1 LRRSTSLRVCLPGA
15 PEITTI
21 KVHNTEQAIRNV
33 FVLNDRF
40 LIVFEYNK
48 AQTVTHHAFYV
59 VRYLTLELSLALYQY
74 LVYIRPFADFL
85 RSQLGLGHLRS
96 NEFLFEDPHRKK
108 RHLSPVQAT
117 DILRR
122 VTASFPTTMTLAL
135 YRQASKAIAK
145 RYITELMKRIN
156 LYEPSR
162 ATDPRNLLAMGAGHH
177 TKTLLTAYAIDSAY
191 PTRLQ
196 PELLELYRRLST
208 LWQEWNEQYYRDHC
222 HLWVKSNLPTNN
234 IQTPEPAS
242 STRKGSPN
250 PLKQG
255 WEIEEPPRHTSPQPI
270 KTETRALHRYLQGH
284 ECRRTCLSAYLDLE
298 SQLPQCIAGEDV
310 TCDVCSAGPPEAAP
324 PEGRLGQELFT
335 MSHTGSAMIQR
346 KRRAAYLELSRCKE
360 DLLAVQGT
368 CLLCRGLGEP

>member
-1 LRRSTSLRVCLPGA
+1 VSSILSTQPGSQTSCLRRSTSLRVCLPGA

-40 LIVFEYNK
+40 LIVFEYHK

-191 PTRLQ
+191 PSSSRSCSSSTAGSRHCGRSGMSSTTVTTATFGSSQTSRPTISRLQ
-196 PELLELYRRLST
+196 SPRLRLVKDPLTLL
-208 LWQEWNEQYYRDHC
+208 NK
-222 HLWVKSNLPTNN
+222 V
-234 IQTPEPAS
+234 
-242 STRKGSPN
+242 
-250 PLKQG
+250 
-255 WEIEEPPRHTSPQPI
+255 
-270 KTETRALHRYLQGH
+270 
-284 ECRRTCLSAYLDLE
+284 
-298 SQLPQCIAGEDV
+298 
-310 TCDVCSAGPPEAAP
+310 
-324 PEGRLGQELFT
+324 GR
-335 MSHTGSAMIQR
+335 
-346 KRRAAYLELSRCKE
+346 
-360 DLLAVQGT
+360 
-368 CLLCRGLGEP
+368 